1 MDRACGCSGAAESGG
16 VQMKP
21 LLPVPCSYSG
31 RPEGLGMQVSQAYI
45 LMKDK
50 ERKKLKNILM

>member
-1 MDRACGCSGAAESGG
+1 
-16 VQMKP
+16 MKP

-50 ERKKLKNILM
+50 ERMKLKNILM